1 MIRIREDV
9 RPIAPYRPG
18 RPIAEVARAYGFDP
32 AEIVKLA
39 SNESPLPPTRQAIAA
54 MVAEVGGI
62 NRYPDNDCHDLRIG
76 LAAHLDV
83 DPDHTWVGAGSSE
96 LLRVIAT
103 ALGGVGTTAVYGWPS
118 FVIYRLATVLS
129 GATPREVPLTDD
141 HGHDLDT
148 MRSTIDDTTTVVYVC
163 NPNNPTGT
171 YSSGGVIGGFIDSV
185 PDDVLVVVD
194 EAYQEYVTADDYETA
209 VPHALQRPNVIVTR
223 TFSKVYG
230 LAALR
235 VGYAIAHPETI
246 TELRKAQA
254 PFSVTSVGQVGA
266 LASLAATDEIARR
279 VQGNASERSR
289 LERMFSDLGIEYVPS
304 QANFVYLRLGAS
316 TEATAAAFIR
326 HGVIVRPFGSG
337 WIRVSVGT
345 PEENDRFLAAL
356 DLEHAGL
363 TAP

>member
-1 MIRIREDV
+1 MIRV
-9 RPIAPYRPG
+9 RPDVQSIAPYRPG
-18 RPIAEVARAYGFDP
+18 RPIADVAREYGFDP

-39 SNESPLPPTRQAIAA
+39 SNESPLPPVRQAMAA
-54 MVAEVGGI
+54 MVEAVGGI

-76 LAAHLDV
+76 LASHLGV
-83 DPDHTWVGAGSSE
+83 EPDHTWVGGGSSE

-103 ALGGVGTTAVYGWPS
+103 ALGGVGTTAVYAWPS

-129 GATPREVPLTDD
+129 GATPREVPLTDG
-141 HGHDLDT
+141 HSHDLDA
-148 MRSTIDDTTTVVYVC
+148 MRAAIDDTTTVVYLC

-171 YSSGGVIGGFIDSV
+171 YVSGDAIGGFIESV

-194 EAYQEYVTADDYETA
+194 EAYQEYVTADDFATA
-209 VPHALQRPNVIVTR
+209 VPHALRRPNVIVTR

-235 VGYAIAHPETI
+235 VGYGIARPETI

-254 PFSVTSVGQVGA
+254 PFSVTSIGQVGA
-266 LASLAATDEIARR
+266 LASMAAGEEIARR
-279 VQGNASERSR
+279 VQANASERSR
-289 LERMFSDLGIEYVPS
+289 LEGELTDLGIEYVPS

-326 HGVIVRPFGSG
+326 HGVIVRPFGDG

-345 PEENDRFLAAL
+345 ADENDRFLAAL
-356 DLEHAGL
+356 DAERAGL
-363 TAP
+363 TVA